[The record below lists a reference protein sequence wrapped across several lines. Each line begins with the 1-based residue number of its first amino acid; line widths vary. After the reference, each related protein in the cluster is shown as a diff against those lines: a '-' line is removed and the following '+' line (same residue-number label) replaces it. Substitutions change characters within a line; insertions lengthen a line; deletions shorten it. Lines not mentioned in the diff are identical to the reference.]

1 MHKQD
6 RRTILVVDDEA
17 ESLELLEKV
26 LERGGFDVVALNDA
40 GSAVNEA
47 RARAFDAIV
56 LDLKLPGKSGAE
68 VAWEIRK
75 RNPSVPLVA
84 YSGYLEMWD
93 KDDLADLGFNEFIAK
108 PSEAKVIIETLNR
121 LTQA

>member
-1 MHKQD
+1 MHNRD

-26 LERGGFDVVALNDA
+26 LESGGFDVVALNDA
-40 GSAVNEA
+40 GSAVDEA

-56 LDLKLPGKSGAE
+56 LDLRLPGRSGAE

-93 KDDLADLGFNEFIAK
+93 KDDLSDLGFNELIPK
-108 PSEAKVIIETLNR
+108 PSGAKFIIETLKR